1 IVLWLS
7 TMIFIR
13 ASIWYALSR
22 LITTFRTAIEKQ
34 VSMITEPMLKS
45 EEIIRIFHRIE
56 VQNFPSFKRV
66 LPLRVIAP
74 YVHSICETV
83 YRYHGTVSALRTT
96 SRAQHPLGGE
106 NADTRCL

>member
-1 IVLWLS
+1 MVLWLS

-45 EEIIRIFHRIE
+45 EEMIRIFHRIE

-66 LPLRVIAP
+66 SPLPCNG
-74 YVHSICETV
+74 SI
-83 YRYHGTVSALRTT
+83 RPFNLWDGIPYHGTVSAL
-96 SRAQHPLGGE
+96 
-106 NADTRCL
+106 